1 MKMKYFIFLLVLNYF
16 IKISSSST
24 KVVNSC
30 GLTTSDQPTCKEQC
44 KDPNEPACKMV
55 TVEIDHIQ
63 KKFCAIIHGKYND
76 DQVLKE
82 VKDLIK
88 GDDVT
93 VTVEGNG
100 YMYNLNYI
108 IILFFTILL
117 FL

>member
-30 GLTTSDQPTCKEQC
+30 GLTTSDEPKKLEDC

-55 TVEIDHIQ
+55 TVTIDKIK

-82 VKDLIK
+82 VIELIK
-88 GDDVT
+88 GDN

-108 IILFFTILL
+108 IILFFTIFLL
-117 FL
+117 L